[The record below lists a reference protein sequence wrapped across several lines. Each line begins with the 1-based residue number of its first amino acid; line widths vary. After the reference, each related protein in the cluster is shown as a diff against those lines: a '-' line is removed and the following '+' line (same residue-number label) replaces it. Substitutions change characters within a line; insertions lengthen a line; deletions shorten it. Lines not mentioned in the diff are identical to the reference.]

1 MIDRQAAH
9 ESMVR
14 RVEQAQKAIDP
25 LKAGRSRQAGMARAL
40 GAVLDELHGRMD
52 LAWMVLNEQPFGGV
66 ERATFR
72 GQKAAELGIC
82 YTAIQGAYDEL
93 AQLGIISKDERTEPT
108 TIELVKALKEQE
120 RVEPRRRR

>member
-1 MIDRQAAH
+1 MIDRQVNH

-14 RVEQAQKAIDP
+14 RVEQAQKAVDP
-25 LKAGRSRQAGMARAL
+25 LKSGRSRQAGMARAL
-40 GAVLDELHGRMD
+40 GAVLDELHERMD
-52 LAWMVLNEQPFGGV
+52 LAWTVLNERPFGGV

-93 AQLGIISKDERTEPT
+93 AQLGVISKDERTEPT
-108 TIELVKALKEQE
+108 TIELIKAFKEG